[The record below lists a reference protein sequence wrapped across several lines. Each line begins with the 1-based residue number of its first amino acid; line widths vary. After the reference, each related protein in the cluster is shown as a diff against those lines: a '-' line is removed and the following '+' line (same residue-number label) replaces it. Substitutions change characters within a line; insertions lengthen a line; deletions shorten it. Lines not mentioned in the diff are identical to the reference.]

1 MGEKDDRET
10 GKSEAR
16 QMGRDDSVALPKD
29 PPPLPPSPRPP
40 LNIYLCGMIGAGK
53 TAVGERLAA
62 RLGRAFYDLDREMDR
77 ELGYS
82 FHRLV
87 QEQGWLA
94 FRELEYDICKRF
106 AGMSGI
112 VAALGG
118 GTPRYAWN
126 RDILRGTGVTIL
138 LEADQATLADR
149 VRQADRPRVNPG
161 ASLEEDLVRIW
172 TTAGHLYRQASDVV
186 YRTDA
191 GKDIDAE
198 VSDLLAIVAA
208 RGVTCCER

>member
-1 MGEKDDRET
+1 MSSKDVFR
-10 GKSEAR
+10 SSA
-16 QMGRDDSVALPKD
+16 SLH
-29 PPPLPPSPRPP
+29 PRPP
-40 LNIYLCGMIGAGK
+40 APQPPCSLNVYLCGMIGSGK
-53 TAVGERLAA
+53 TALGERLAA

-106 AGMSGI
+106 AGMTAI

-138 LEADQATLADR
+138 LEADQATLAGR

-161 ASLEEDLVRIW
+161 ASLEEDLERIW
-172 TTAGHLYRQASDVV
+172 STAGHLYRQAADVV
-186 YRTDA
+186 YRTDC

-198 VSDLLAIVAA
+198 VADLLLFVAE
-208 RGVTCCER
+208 RGAKIPTG